1 MKRTVSVQKIR
12 FALLSAV
19 LSALVAYFGQPLI
32 HGNDQAVNVIVTVF
46 SVLAGFL
53 VAIIAI
59 VGDPVLLPPG
69 TWRAA
74 EMEREK
80 LDDRLVRHKWLFVA
94 YLITL
99 GLIFCALLV
108 SKSLPTGTIWLER
121 LFLFFG
127 TFSFIVSLQL
137 PSALMSV
144 QRERIDAVIE
154 HRRKLDGIN
163 ASRSELNTQD

>member
-1 MKRTVSVQKIR
+1 MKTSIDFAKIR
-12 FALLSAV
+12 LGILAAV
-19 LSALVAYFGQPLI
+19 LAGLASYLGQPLV
-32 HGNDQAVNVIVTVF
+32 HGNEQAVNVVVTVF

-74 EMEREK
+74 ELERQK
-80 LDDRLVRHKWLFVA
+80 LNRRLVRHKWLFTL

-99 GLIFCALLV
+99 GLVFFALLLKDKDPSIV
-108 SKSLPTGTIWLER
+108 LWLER
-121 LFLFFG
+121 GFLFLGVFAF
-127 TFSFIVSLQL
+127 VLSLAL
-137 PSALMSV
+137 PGSLMKV

-154 HRRKLDGIN
+154 HRRNQDKV
-163 ASRSELNTQD
+163 RSTGEKEI

>member
-1 MKRTVSVQKIR
+1 MKHSIDWNKIR
-12 FALLSAV
+12 IGMGAAILGILAS
-19 LSALVAYFGQPLI
+19 YYGQPLI
-32 HGNDQAVNVIVTVF
+32 HGNEQAINIIVTVF
-46 SVLAGFL
+46 SILAGFL

-74 EMEREK
+74 EMERGSMNK
-80 LDDRLVRHKWLFVA
+80 RLIRHKWLFTI

-99 GLIFCALLV
+99 SLIFFSLLLKDSNATV
-108 SKSLPTGTIWLER
+108 VLWLER

-127 TFSFIVSLQL
+127 VFAFSLSMVL
-137 PSALMSV
+137 PSALIKV

-154 HRRKLDGIN
+154 YRRKADNVNSGTT
-163 ASRSELNTQD
+163 SK

>member
-1 MKRTVSVQKIR
+1 MV
-12 FALLSAV
+12 
-19 LSALVAYFGQPLI
+19 
-32 HGNDQAVNVIVTVF
+32 HDNEQAVNVIVTVF

-74 EMEREK
+74 EIERQK
-80 LDDRLVRHKWLFVA
+80 LDDRIVRHKWLFIT
-94 YLITL
+94 YLLTL
-99 GLIFCALLV
+99 GLIFAALVL
-108 SKSLPTGTIWLER
+108 SKNIPDATVWLER

-127 TFSFIVSLQL
+127 TFSFVLSLQL
-137 PSALMSV
+137 PSVLMKV

-154 HRRKLDGIN
+154 HRRMLDGV
-163 ASRSELNTQD
+163 RSSTHIE

>member
-1 MKRTVSVQKIR
+1 MKTSIDVAKIR
-12 FALLSAV
+12 LGLLAAILAGLSAF
-19 LSALVAYFGQPLI
+19 LGQPLI
-32 HGNDQAVNVIVTVF
+32 HGNEQAVDVIVTVF

-74 EMEREK
+74 ELERSK
-80 LDDRLVRHKWLFVA
+80 LHRRLIRHKWLFTL

-99 GLIFCALLV
+99 GLVFFALLL
-108 SKSLPTGTIWLER
+108 KDKDPSLVLWLER
-121 LFLFFG
+121 GFLFFG
-127 TFSFIVSLQL
+127 VFAFVLSLAL
-137 PSALMSV
+137 PSSLMKV

-154 HRRKLDGIN
+154 HRRKEDNVQNVTNEI
-163 ASRSELNTQD
+163 

>member
-1 MKRTVSVQKIR
+1 MNVSIDFDKIR
-12 FALLSAV
+12 LCILAAILAG
-19 LSALVAYFGQPLI
+19 LVSCLGQPLI
-32 HGNDQAVNVIVTVF
+32 HDNVQAVDVIVTVF

-74 EMEREK
+74 ELERKK
-80 LDDRLVRHKWLFVA
+80 LDSRLIRHRWLFTL

-99 GLIFCALLV
+99 GLIFFALLLKDKHACV
-108 SKSLPTGTIWLER
+108 VLWLER
-121 LFLFFG
+121 GFLFFG
-127 TFSFIVSLQL
+127 VFAFVLSLTL
-137 PSALMSV
+137 PGSLMKV

-154 HRRKLDGIN
+154 HRRI
-163 ASRSELNTQD
+163 QDNVKGGC

>member
-1 MKRTVSVQKIR
+1 MKVEVDWSKIR
-12 FALLSAV
+12 LAILASFLGALA
-19 LSALVAYFGQPLI
+19 AYYGQPLI
-32 HGNDQAVNVIVTVF
+32 HGNEQAINIIVTVF

-74 EMEREK
+74 EMERGK
-80 LDDRLVRHKWLFVA
+80 LNKRLIRHKWLFTL

-99 GLIFCALLV
+99 AFIFSALLFKDKFPDV
-108 SKSLPTGTIWLER
+108 VVWLER
-121 LFLFFG
+121 AFLFFG
-127 TFSFIVSLQL
+127 VFAFSLSMAL
-137 PSALMSV
+137 PSALMKV

-154 HRRKLDGIN
+154 HRRNNDKVG
-163 ASRSELNTQD
+163 

>member
-1 MKRTVSVQKIR
+1 MKTEIDFAKIR
-12 FALLSAV
+12 LGVLAAILSLLASY
-19 LSALVAYFGQPLI
+19 LGQPLI
-32 HGNDQAVNVIVTVF
+32 HGNEQAVDVIVTVF

-74 EMEREK
+74 ELERGK
-80 LDDRLVRHKWLFVA
+80 LNRRLIRHKWLFTL

-99 GLIFCALLV
+99 GLVFFALLLKDKDPNV
-108 SKSLPTGTIWLER
+108 VLWLER
-121 LFLFFG
+121 GFLFFG
-127 TFSFIVSLQL
+127 VFAFVLSLAL
-137 PSALMSV
+137 PGSLMKV

-154 HRRKLDGIN
+154 HRRKEDSVHEPTEEKI
-163 ASRSELNTQD
+163 

>member
-1 MKRTVSVQKIR
+1 MLDFSKVRIGLLAVALGV
-12 FALLSAV
+12 FA
-19 LSALVAYFGQPLI
+19 AYFGQPLV
-32 HGNDQAVNVIVTVF
+32 HGNDQAINIIVTVF

-74 EMEREK
+74 EMERTK
-80 LDDRLVRHKWLFVA
+80 LNSRLIRHKWLFTL

-99 GLIFCALLV
+99 ALIFISLLLKDKAPV
-108 SKSLPTGTIWLER
+108 LAIWLER
-121 LFLFFG
+121 AFLFFG
-127 TFSFIVSLQL
+127 VFAFALSMAL
-137 PSALMSV
+137 PGALIKV

-154 HRRKLDGIN
+154 HRRNDNNI
-163 ASRSELNTQD
+163 D

>member
-1 MKRTVSVQKIR
+1 MDIDYSKVRLVIL
-12 FALLSAV
+12 AAV
-19 LSALVAYFGQPLI
+19 LAMLASFFGQPFI
-32 HGNDQAVNVIVTVF
+32 HGNEQAINVIVTVF

-74 EMEREK
+74 EKERSK
-80 LDDRLVRHKWLFVA
+80 LNRRLIRHKWLFSL

-99 GLIFCALLV
+99 ALVFFALLFKDQHPQIV
-108 SKSLPTGTIWLER
+108 LWLER
-121 LFLFFG
+121 GFLFFG
-127 TFSFIVSLQL
+127 VFAFSLSLAL
-137 PSALMSV
+137 PESLMKV

-154 HRRKLDGIN
+154 HRRKDDNIK
-163 ASRSELNTQD
+163 